1 MKLVP
6 GRQGSA
12 REELHPFD
20 PLAEPPQG
28 RSPVCTVGVIV
39 DWLDN
44 KAYTLRFPQRQLVP
58 GRENTVCVYRL
69 CDLSHSILR
78 LSPE

>member
-6 GRQGSA
+6 GRQWFA
-12 REELHPFD
+12 QEELHPLD

-44 KAYTLRFPQRQLVP
+44 KAYTLRLTERQLVL
-58 GRENTVCVYRL
+58 GRENTVCVDRL

>member
-20 PLAEPPQG
+20 PVVEPPQG
-28 RSPVCTVGVIV
+28 RSPVRTVDVIV
-39 DWLDN
+39 NWLDN
-44 KAYTLRFPQRQLVP
+44 KAHSLGFSAP
-58 GRENTVCVYRL
+58 G
-69 CDLSHSILR
+69 
-78 LSPE
+78 